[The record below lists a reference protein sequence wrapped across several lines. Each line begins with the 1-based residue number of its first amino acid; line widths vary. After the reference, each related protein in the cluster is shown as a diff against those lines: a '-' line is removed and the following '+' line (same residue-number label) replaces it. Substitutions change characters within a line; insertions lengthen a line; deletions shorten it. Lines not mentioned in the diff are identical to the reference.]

1 MFITLKNAAAVQ
13 EPPPPVPMLF
23 KSANGE
29 SKINLSLKTEN
40 SRSLPRKQPSV
51 SFVSDL
57 NLATSL

>member
-40 SRSLPRKQPSV
+40 SFLKLMVYRPNCFP
-51 SFVSDL
+51 
-57 NLATSL
+57 